1 MGVCKPFIPQSI
13 VHIRTV
19 MDNME
24 EASRD
29 GFTSKRGFIL
39 SCIGSAV
46 GMGNIWR
53 FPIMVCIWGGLTFL
67 IPYFIFVVLIAS
79 TGVISEFALGRSA
92 GSGPIGAFGRC
103 TQVGLGRRRLGE
115 RIGIIPV
122 VGSLALA
129 IGYTCV
135 MAWVLKYTYMAFT
148 GDLSAMGEDMAA
160 IGGMFDSTASAWGAN
175 SWVLITVLVTLLIMS
190 LGVAGGIERANKVML
205 PILYALFIGLGIYI
219 FTLPGSELGYE
230 YILTLDPTGL
240 LNPLVWIFAFGQAFF
255 SLSVAG
261 NGSVIY
267 GSYLSR
273 KESIPNC
280 ARYVALFDTIGAMMA
295 AMVIIPAMAAAGGQL
310 DTAGPGL
317 MFIYLVQV
325 FNGMAGGQVIG
336 VVFFVCVTFA
346 GLTSLINLYEAPVAY
361 IQERFRKSRASSS
374 LVILAIGCAVALCI
388 QAVVSDWMDAV
399 SIYVCPLGALLA
411 AVMFFWIA
419 GRDYVLESV
428 NEGSRKPIGRWF
440 FPAGKYVYCTL
451 AIVALVAGALF
462 GGIG

>member
-1 MGVCKPFIPQSI
+1 MV
-13 VHIRTV
+13 
-19 MDNME
+19 E
-24 EASRD
+24 EVEREE
-29 GFTSKRGFIL
+29 FTSKRGFIM

-92 GSGPIGAFGRC
+92 RSGPVGAFGKC
-103 TQVGLGRRRLGE
+103 TEIGLGKRRIGE
-115 RIGIIPV
+115 TIGIIPV
-122 VGSLALA
+122 LGSLALA

-148 GDLSAMGEDMAA
+148 GDLVGLGEELGP
-160 IGGMFDSTASAWGAN
+160 IVGMFDSTASAWGAN
-175 SWVLITVLVTLLIMS
+175 VWVILTAVITLVIMS
-190 LGVAGGIERANKVML
+190 LGVAGGIERANKFML

-230 YILTLDPTGL
+230 YIFTLDPEGL
-240 LNPLVWIFAFGQAFF
+240 LNPLVWVFAFGQAFF

-261 NGSVIY
+261 NGSVVY
-267 GSYLSR
+267 GSYFSK
-273 KESIPNC
+273 KESIPSS

-317 MFIYLVQV
+317 MFIYLVEV
-325 FNGMAGGQVIG
+325 FNGMAGGQIIG
-336 VVFFVCVTFA
+336 AIFFLCVTFA
-346 GLTSLINLYEAPVAY
+346 GLTSLINLYEAPISY
-361 IQERFRKSRASSS
+361 IQERFRRSRAVSS
-374 LVILAIGCAVALCI
+374 LVMLVLGCAVALCI
-388 QAVVSDWMDAV
+388 QAIVSQWMDAV

-411 AVMFFWIA
+411 AIMFFWIA

-428 NEGSRKPIGRWF
+428 NEGARKPIGRWF
-440 FPAGKYVYCTL
+440 FPTGKYVYCAL
-451 AIVALVAGALF
+451 AIVALIAGALL

>member
-1 MGVCKPFIPQSI
+1 M
-13 VHIRTV
+13 
-19 MDNME
+19 
-24 EASRD
+24 
-29 GFTSKRGFIL
+29 
-39 SCIGSAV
+39 
-46 GMGNIWR
+46 
-53 FPIMVCIWGGLTFL
+53 
-67 IPYFIFVVLIAS
+67 
-79 TGVISEFALGRSA
+79 
-92 GSGPIGAFGRC
+92 
-103 TQVGLGRRRLGE
+103 
-115 RIGIIPV
+115 
-122 VGSLALA
+122 
-129 IGYTCV
+129 
-135 MAWVLKYTYMAFT
+135 
-148 GDLSAMGEDMAA
+148 
-160 IGGMFDSTASAWGAN
+160 
-175 SWVLITVLVTLLIMS
+175 
-190 LGVAGGIERANKVML
+190 AGGIERANKVML

-219 FTLPGSELGYE
+219 FTPPGSELGYE
-230 YILTLDPTGL
+230 YILTLDPAGL

-295 AMVIIPAMAAAGGQL
+295 TMVIIPAMAAAGGQL

-336 VVFFVCVTFA
+336 IVFFVCVTFA

-361 IQERFRKSRASSS
+361 IQERFRKSRALSS

>member
-1 MGVCKPFIPQSI
+1 MV
-13 VHIRTV
+13 
-19 MDNME
+19 E
-24 EASRD
+24 EVEREE
-29 GFTSKRGFIL
+29 FTSKRGFIM

-92 GSGPIGAFGRC
+92 RSGPVGAFGKC
-103 TQVGLGRRRLGE
+103 TEIGLGKRRIGE
-115 RIGIIPV
+115 TIGIIPV
-122 VGSLALA
+122 LGSLALA

-148 GDLSAMGEDMAA
+148 GDLVGLGEELGP
-160 IGGMFDSTASAWGAN
+160 IVGMFDSTASAWGAN
-175 SWVLITVLVTLLIMS
+175 VWVILTAVITLVIMS
-190 LGVAGGIERANKVML
+190 LGVAGGIERANKFML
-205 PILYALFIGLGIYI
+205 PVLYALFIGLGIYI

-230 YILTLDPTGL
+230 YIFTLNPEGL
-240 LNPLVWIFAFGQAFF
+240 LNPLVWVFAFGQAFF

-261 NGSVIY
+261 NGSVVY
-267 GSYLSR
+267 GSYFSK
-273 KESIPNC
+273 KESIPSS

-317 MFIYLVQV
+317 MFIYLVEV
-325 FNGMAGGQVIG
+325 FNGMAGGQIIG
-336 VVFFVCVTFA
+336 AIFFLCVTFA
-346 GLTSLINLYEAPVAY
+346 GLTSLINLYEAPISY
-361 IQERFRKSRASSS
+361 IQERFRRSRAVSS
-374 LVILAIGCAVALCI
+374 LVMLIVGCAVALCI
-388 QAVVSDWMDAV
+388 QAIVSQWMDAV

-411 AVMFFWIA
+411 AIMFFWIA

-428 NEGSRKPIGRWF
+428 NEGARKPIGGWF
-440 FPAGKYVYCTL
+440 FPTGKYVYCAL
-451 AIVALVAGALF
+451 AIVALIAGALL

>member
-1 MGVCKPFIPQSI
+1 MV
-13 VHIRTV
+13 
-19 MDNME
+19 E
-24 EASRD
+24 EIEREE
-29 GFTSKRGFIL
+29 FTSKRGFIM

-92 GSGPIGAFGRC
+92 RSGPVGAFGKC
-103 TQVGLGRRRLGE
+103 TEIGLGKRRIGE
-115 RIGIIPV
+115 TIGIIPV
-122 VGSLALA
+122 LGSLALA

-148 GDLSAMGEDMAA
+148 GDLVGLGEELGP
-160 IGGMFDSTASAWGAN
+160 IVGMFDSTASAWGAN
-175 SWVLITVLVTLLIMS
+175 VWVILTAVVTLVIMS
-190 LGVAGGIERANKVML
+190 LGVAGGIERANKFML

-230 YILTLDPTGL
+230 YIFTLNPEGL

-261 NGSVIY
+261 NGSVVY
-267 GSYLSR
+267 GSYFSK
-273 KESIPNC
+273 KESIPSS

-317 MFIYLVQV
+317 MFIYLVEV
-325 FNGMAGGQVIG
+325 FNGMAGGQIIG
-336 VVFFVCVTFA
+336 AIFFLCVTFA
-346 GLTSLINLYEAPVAY
+346 GLTSLINLYEAPISY
-361 IQERFRKSRASSS
+361 IQERFRRSRAVSS
-374 LVILAIGCAVALCI
+374 LVMLVVGCAVALCI
-388 QAVVSDWMDAV
+388 QAIVSQWMDAV

-411 AVMFFWIA
+411 AIMFFWIA

-428 NEGSRKPIGRWF
+428 NEGARKPIGGWF
-440 FPAGKYVYCTL
+440 FPTGKYVYCAL
-451 AIVALVAGALF
+451 AIVALVAGALL

>member
-1 MGVCKPFIPQSI
+1 MG
-13 VHIRTV
+13 
-19 MDNME
+19 E
-24 EASRD
+24 EVEREE
-29 GFTSKRGFIL
+29 FTSKRGFIM

-92 GSGPIGAFGRC
+92 RSGPVGAFGKC
-103 TQVGLGRRRLGE
+103 TEIGLGKRRIGE
-115 RIGIIPV
+115 TIGIIPV
-122 VGSLALA
+122 LGSLALA

-148 GDLSAMGEDMAA
+148 GDLVGLGEELGP
-160 IGGMFDSTASAWGAN
+160 IVGMFDSTASAWGAN
-175 SWVLITVLVTLLIMS
+175 VWVILTAVITLVIMS
-190 LGVAGGIERANKVML
+190 LGVAGGIERANKFML
-205 PILYALFIGLGIYI
+205 PALYALFIGLGIYI

-230 YILTLDPTGL
+230 YIFTLDPEGL
-240 LNPLVWIFAFGQAFF
+240 LNPLVWVFAFGQAFF

-261 NGSVIY
+261 NGSVVY
-267 GSYLSR
+267 GSYFSK
-273 KESIPNC
+273 KESIPSS

-317 MFIYLVQV
+317 MFIYLVEV
-325 FNGMAGGQVIG
+325 FNGMAGGQIIG
-336 VVFFVCVTFA
+336 AIFFLCVTFA
-346 GLTSLINLYEAPVAY
+346 GLTSLINLYEAPISY
-361 IQERFRKSRASSS
+361 IQERFRRSRAVSS
-374 LVILAIGCAVALCI
+374 LVMLVVGCAVALCI
-388 QAVVSDWMDAV
+388 QAIVSQWMDAV

-411 AVMFFWIA
+411 AIMFFWIA

-428 NEGSRKPIGRWF
+428 NEGARKPIGGWF
-440 FPAGKYVYCTL
+440 FPTGKYVYCAL
-451 AIVALVAGALF
+451 AIVALIAGALL

>member
-1 MGVCKPFIPQSI
+1 M
-13 VHIRTV
+13 VHIQAGLYKMV
-19 MDNME
+19 E
-24 EASRD
+24 EVEREE
-29 GFTSKRGFIL
+29 FTSKRGFIM

-92 GSGPIGAFGRC
+92 RSGPVGAFGKC
-103 TQVGLGRRRLGE
+103 TEIGLGKRRIGE
-115 RIGIIPV
+115 TIGIIPV
-122 VGSLALA
+122 LGSLALA

-148 GDLSAMGEDMAA
+148 GDLVGLGEELGP
-160 IGGMFDSTASAWGAN
+160 IVGMFDSTASAWGAN
-175 SWVLITVLVTLLIMS
+175 VWVIMTAVVTLVIMS
-190 LGVAGGIERANKVML
+190 LGVAGGIERANKFML

-230 YILTLDPTGL
+230 YIFTLNPEGL

-261 NGSVIY
+261 NGSVVY
-267 GSYLSR
+267 GSYFSK
-273 KESIPNC
+273 KESIPSS

-317 MFIYLVQV
+317 MFIYLVEV
-325 FNGMAGGQVIG
+325 FNGMAGGQIIG
-336 VVFFVCVTFA
+336 AIFFLCVTFA
-346 GLTSLINLYEAPVAY
+346 GLTSLINLYEAPISY
-361 IQERFRKSRASSS
+361 IQERFRRSRAVSS
-374 LVILAIGCAVALCI
+374 LVMLVVGCAVALCI
-388 QAVVSDWMDAV
+388 QAIVSQWMDAV

-411 AVMFFWIA
+411 AIMFFWIA

-428 NEGSRKPIGRWF
+428 NEGARKPIGGWF
-440 FPAGKYVYCTL
+440 FPTGKYVYCAL
-451 AIVALVAGALF
+451 AIVALVAGALL

>member
-1 MGVCKPFIPQSI
+1 MV
-13 VHIRTV
+13 
-19 MDNME
+19 E
-24 EASRD
+24 EVEREE
-29 GFTSKRGFIL
+29 FTSKRGFIM

-92 GSGPIGAFGRC
+92 RSGPVGAFGKC
-103 TQVGLGRRRLGE
+103 TEIGLGKRRIGE
-115 RIGIIPV
+115 TIGIIPV
-122 VGSLALA
+122 LGSLALA

-148 GDLSAMGEDMAA
+148 GDLVGLGEELGP
-160 IGGMFDSTASAWGAN
+160 IVGMFDSTASAWGAN
-175 SWVLITVLVTLLIMS
+175 VWVILTAVVTLVIMS
-190 LGVAGGIERANKVML
+190 LGVAGGIERANKFML

-230 YILTLDPTGL
+230 YIFTLNPEGL
-240 LNPLVWIFAFGQAFF
+240 LNPLVWVFAFGQAFF

-261 NGSVIY
+261 NGSVVY
-267 GSYLSR
+267 GSYFSK
-273 KESIPNC
+273 KESIPSS

-317 MFIYLVQV
+317 MFIYLVEV
-325 FNGMAGGQVIG
+325 FNGMAGGQIIG
-336 VVFFVCVTFA
+336 AIFFLCVTFA
-346 GLTSLINLYEAPVAY
+346 GLTSLINLYEAPISYV
-361 IQERFRKSRASSS
+361 QERFRRSRAVSS
-374 LVILAIGCAVALCI
+374 LVMLVVGCAVALCI
-388 QAVVSDWMDAV
+388 QAIVSQWMDAV

-411 AVMFFWIA
+411 AIMFFWIA

-428 NEGSRKPIGRWF
+428 NEGARKPIGRWF
-440 FPAGKYVYCTL
+440 FPTGKYVYCAL
-451 AIVALVAGALF
+451 AIVALIAGALL

>member
-1 MGVCKPFIPQSI
+1 MV
-13 VHIRTV
+13 
-19 MDNME
+19 E
-24 EASRD
+24 EVEREE
-29 GFTSKRGFIL
+29 FTSKRGFIM

-92 GSGPIGAFGRC
+92 RSGPVGAFGKC
-103 TQVGLGRRRLGE
+103 TEIGLGKRRIGE
-115 RIGIIPV
+115 TIGIIPV
-122 VGSLALA
+122 LGSLALA

-148 GDLSAMGEDMAA
+148 GDLVGLGEELGP
-160 IGGMFDSTASAWGAN
+160 IVGMFDSTASAWGAN
-175 SWVLITVLVTLLIMS
+175 VWVILTAVITLVIMS
-190 LGVAGGIERANKVML
+190 LGVAGGIERANKFML

-230 YILTLDPTGL
+230 YIFTLDPEGL
-240 LNPLVWIFAFGQAFF
+240 LNPLVWVFAFGQAFF

-261 NGSVIY
+261 NGSVVY
-267 GSYLSR
+267 GSYFSK
-273 KESIPNC
+273 KESIPSS

-317 MFIYLVQV
+317 MFIYLVEV
-325 FNGMAGGQVIG
+325 FNGMAGGQIIG
-336 VVFFVCVTFA
+336 AIFFLCVTFA
-346 GLTSLINLYEAPVAY
+346 GLTSLINLYEAPISY
-361 IQERFRKSRASSS
+361 IQERFCRSRTVSS
-374 LVILAIGCAVALCI
+374 LVMLVLGCAVALCI
-388 QAVVSDWMDAV
+388 QAIVSQWMDAV

-411 AVMFFWIA
+411 AIMFFWIA
-419 GRDYVLESV
+419 GRDYVLENV
-428 NEGSRKPIGRWF
+428 NEGARKPIGRWF
-440 FPAGKYVYCTL
+440 FPTGKYVYCAL
-451 AIVALVAGALF
+451 AIVALIAGALL

>member
-1 MGVCKPFIPQSI
+1 MYKMV
-13 VHIRTV
+13 
-19 MDNME
+19 E
-24 EASRD
+24 EVEREE
-29 GFTSKRGFIL
+29 FTSKRGFIM

-92 GSGPIGAFGRC
+92 RSGPVGAFGKC
-103 TQVGLGRRRLGE
+103 TEIGLGKRRIGE
-115 RIGIIPV
+115 TIGIIPV
-122 VGSLALA
+122 LGSLALA

-148 GDLSAMGEDMAA
+148 GDLVGLGEELGP
-160 IGGMFDSTASAWGAN
+160 IVGMFDSTASAWGAN
-175 SWVLITVLVTLLIMS
+175 VWVILTAVITLVIMS
-190 LGVAGGIERANKVML
+190 LGVAGGIERANKFML

-230 YILTLDPTGL
+230 YIFTLDPEGL
-240 LNPLVWIFAFGQAFF
+240 LNPLVWVFAFGQAFF

-261 NGSVIY
+261 NGSVVY
-267 GSYLSR
+267 GSYFSK
-273 KESIPNC
+273 KESIPSS

-317 MFIYLVQV
+317 MFIYLVEV
-325 FNGMAGGQVIG
+325 FNGMAGGQIIG
-336 VVFFVCVTFA
+336 AIFFLCVTFA
-346 GLTSLINLYEAPVAY
+346 SLTSLINLYEAPISY
-361 IQERFRKSRASSS
+361 IQERFRRSRTVSS
-374 LVILAIGCAVALCI
+374 LVMLVLGCAVALCI
-388 QAVVSDWMDAV
+388 QAIVSQWMDAV

-411 AVMFFWIA
+411 AIMFFWIA
-419 GRDYVLESV
+419 GRDYVLENV
-428 NEGSRKPIGRWF
+428 NEGARKPIGRWF
-440 FPAGKYVYCTL
+440 FPTGKYVYCAL
-451 AIVALVAGALF
+451 AIVALIAGALL

>member
-1 MGVCKPFIPQSI
+1 MV
-13 VHIRTV
+13 
-19 MDNME
+19 E
-24 EASRD
+24 EVEREE
-29 GFTSKRGFIL
+29 FTSKRGFIM

-92 GSGPIGAFGRC
+92 RSGPVGAFGKC
-103 TQVGLGRRRLGE
+103 TEIGLGKRRIGE
-115 RIGIIPV
+115 TIGIIPV
-122 VGSLALA
+122 LGSLALA

-148 GDLSAMGEDMAA
+148 GDLVGLGEELGP
-160 IGGMFDSTASAWGAN
+160 IVGMFDSIASAWGAN
-175 SWVLITVLVTLLIMS
+175 VWVILTAVVTLVIMS
-190 LGVAGGIERANKVML
+190 LGVAGGIERANKFML

-230 YILTLDPTGL
+230 YIFTLNPEGL

-261 NGSVIY
+261 NGSVVY
-267 GSYLSR
+267 GSYFSK
-273 KESIPNC
+273 KESIPSS

-310 DTAGPGL
+310 DTAGTGL
-317 MFIYLVQV
+317 MFIYLVEV
-325 FNGMAGGQVIG
+325 FNGMAGGQIIG
-336 VVFFVCVTFA
+336 AIFFLCVTFA
-346 GLTSLINLYEAPVAY
+346 GLTSLINLYEAPISY
-361 IQERFRKSRASSS
+361 IQERFRRSRAVSS
-374 LVILAIGCAVALCI
+374 LVMLVVGCAVALCI
-388 QAVVSDWMDAV
+388 QAIVSQWMDAV

-411 AVMFFWIA
+411 AIMFFWIA

-428 NEGSRKPIGRWF
+428 NEGARKPIGGWF
-440 FPAGKYVYCTL
+440 FPTGKYVYCAL
-451 AIVALVAGALF
+451 AIVALVAGALL

>member
-1 MGVCKPFIPQSI
+1 MYKMV
-13 VHIRTV
+13 
-19 MDNME
+19 E
-24 EASRD
+24 EVEREE
-29 GFTSKRGFIL
+29 FTSKRGFIM

-92 GSGPIGAFGRC
+92 RSGPVGAFGKC
-103 TQVGLGRRRLGE
+103 TEIGLGKRRIGE
-115 RIGIIPV
+115 TIGIIPV
-122 VGSLALA
+122 LGSLALA

-148 GDLSAMGEDMAA
+148 GDLVGLGEELGP
-160 IGGMFDSTASAWGAN
+160 IVGMFDSTASAWGAN
-175 SWVLITVLVTLLIMS
+175 VWVILTAVNTLVIMS
-190 LGVAGGIERANKVML
+190 LGVAGGIERANKFML

-230 YILTLDPTGL
+230 YIFTLDPEGL
-240 LNPLVWIFAFGQAFF
+240 LNPLVWVFAFGQAFF

-261 NGSVIY
+261 NGSVVY
-267 GSYLSR
+267 GSYFSK
-273 KESIPNC
+273 KESIPSS

-317 MFIYLVQV
+317 MFIYLVEV
-325 FNGMAGGQVIG
+325 FNGMAGGQIIG
-336 VVFFVCVTFA
+336 AIFFLCVTFA
-346 GLTSLINLYEAPVAY
+346 GLTSLINLYEAPISY
-361 IQERFRKSRASSS
+361 IQERFRRSRAVSS
-374 LVILAIGCAVALCI
+374 LVMLVLGCAVALCI
-388 QAVVSDWMDAV
+388 QAIVSQWMDAV

-411 AVMFFWIA
+411 AIMFFWIA

-428 NEGSRKPIGRWF
+428 NEGARKPIGRWF
-440 FPAGKYVYCTL
+440 FPTGKYVYCAL
-451 AIVALVAGALF
+451 AIVALIAGALL

>member
-1 MGVCKPFIPQSI
+1 MYKMV
-13 VHIRTV
+13 
-19 MDNME
+19 E
-24 EASRD
+24 EVEREE
-29 GFTSKRGFIL
+29 FTSKRGFIM

-92 GSGPIGAFGRC
+92 RSGPVGAFGKC
-103 TQVGLGRRRLGE
+103 TEVGLGKRRIGE
-115 RIGIIPV
+115 IVGIIPV
-122 VGSLALA
+122 LGSLAMA

-148 GDLSAMGEDMAA
+148 GDLVGLGEELGP
-160 IGGMFDSTASAWGAN
+160 IVGMFDSTASAWGAN
-175 SWVLITVLVTLLIMS
+175 VWVILTAVITLVIMS
-190 LGVAGGIERANKVML
+190 LGVAGGIERANKFML

-230 YILTLDPTGL
+230 YIFTLNPEGL
-240 LNPLVWIFAFGQAFF
+240 LNPLVWVFAFGQAFF

-261 NGSVIY
+261 NGSVVY
-267 GSYLSR
+267 GSYFSK
-273 KESIPNC
+273 KESIPSS

-317 MFIYLVQV
+317 MFIYLVEV
-325 FNGMAGGQVIG
+325 FNGMAGGQIIG
-336 VVFFVCVTFA
+336 AIFFLCVTFA
-346 GLTSLINLYEAPVAY
+346 GLTSLINLYEAPISY
-361 IQERFRKSRASSS
+361 IQERFRRSRAVSS
-374 LVILAIGCAVALCI
+374 LVIIVLGCAVGLCI
-388 QAVVSDWMDAV
+388 QAIVSQWMDAV

-411 AVMFFWIA
+411 AIMFFWIA

-428 NEGSRKPIGRWF
+428 NEGARKPIGRWF
-440 FPAGKYVYCTL
+440 FPTGKYVYCAL
-451 AIVALVAGALF
+451 AIVALIAGALL

>member
-1 MGVCKPFIPQSI
+1 MV
-13 VHIRTV
+13 
-19 MDNME
+19 E
-24 EASRD
+24 EVEREE
-29 GFTSKRGFIL
+29 FTSKRGFIM

-92 GSGPIGAFGRC
+92 RSGPVGAFGKC
-103 TQVGLGRRRLGE
+103 TEIGLGKRRIGE
-115 RIGIIPV
+115 TIGIIPV
-122 VGSLALA
+122 LGSLALA

-148 GDLSAMGEDMAA
+148 GDLVGLGEELGP
-160 IGGMFDSTASAWGAN
+160 IVGMFDSTASAWGAN
-175 SWVLITVLVTLLIMS
+175 VWVILTAVITLVIMS
-190 LGVAGGIERANKVML
+190 LGVAGGIERANKFML

-230 YILTLDPTGL
+230 YIFTLDPEGL
-240 LNPLVWIFAFGQAFF
+240 LNPLVWVFAFGQAFF

-261 NGSVIY
+261 NGSVVY
-267 GSYLSR
+267 GSYFSK
-273 KESIPNC
+273 KESIPSS

-317 MFIYLVQV
+317 MFIYLVEV
-325 FNGMAGGQVIG
+325 FNGMAGGQIIG
-336 VVFFVCVTFA
+336 AIFFLCVTFA
-346 GLTSLINLYEAPVAY
+346 GLTSLINLYEAPISY
-361 IQERFRKSRASSS
+361 IQET
-374 LVILAIGCAVALCI
+374 VGLCI
-388 QAVVSDWMDAV
+388 QAIVSQWMDAV

-411 AVMFFWIA
+411 AIMFFWIA

-428 NEGSRKPIGRWF
+428 NEGARKPIGRWF
-440 FPAGKYVYCTL
+440 FPTGKYVYCAL
-451 AIVALVAGALF
+451 AIVALIAGALL

>member
-1 MGVCKPFIPQSI
+1 MDDMGE
-13 VHIRTV
+13 T
-19 MDNME
+19 
-24 EASRD
+24 ARD

-53 FPIMVCIWGGLTFL
+53 FPIMVCVWGGLTFL

-92 GSGPIGAFGRC
+92 GTGPIGAFGKC
-103 TQVGLGRRRLGE
+103 TQIGLGRRKLGE

-122 VGSLALA
+122 LGSLAMA

-135 MAWVLKYTYMAFT
+135 MAWVIKYVYMAFT
-148 GDLSAMGEDMAA
+148 GDLVAMGEDLGA
-160 IGGMFDSTASAWGAN
+160 IGGMFDSTASTWGAN
-175 SWVLITVLVTLLIMS
+175 AWVIITAVVTLLIMS

-205 PILYALFIGLGIYI
+205 PILYVLFIGLGIYI

-230 YILTLDPTGL
+230 YIFTLDPSGL
-240 LNPLVWIFAFGQAFF
+240 LNPLVWVFAFGQAFF

-267 GSYLSR
+267 GSYLS
-273 KESIPNC
+273 KDEPIPSC

-317 MFIYLVQV
+317 MFIYLVEV
-325 FNGMAGGQVIG
+325 FNGMAGGQIIG
-336 VVFFVCVTFA
+336 IVFFVCVLFA

-361 IQERFRKSRASSS
+361 VQERILRDRRKAS
-374 LVILAIGCAVALCI
+374 LVVLVFGCAVALCI
-388 QAVVSDWMDAV
+388 QAIVSDWMDAV

-419 GRDYVLESV
+419 GKDYVLESV
-428 NEGSRKPIGRWF
+428 NEGSRRPIGRWF
-440 FPAGKYVYCTL
+440 FPAGKYLYCTL
-451 AIVALVAGALF
+451 AVVALVAGALL